1 MSWQDVLKDKDVNP
15 LLTGANVVGHA
26 AVGIH
31 NTLTDDEEEETNI
44 FGFKKSVLEKVDG
57 KQKKRV
63 KKLLQASQP
72 TKFFGKDMTMLSDL
86 IDELKTLDLVKTDTA
101 FKKKMEGFEEKNLEI
116 LASAAEV
123 RKDYEVLYERLRKTV
138 YPKQKKKL
146 VKE

>member
-1 MSWQDVLKDKDVNP
+1 MSWQDVLKVM
-15 LLTGANVVGHA
+15 TGANAVGHA

-31 NTLTDDEEEETNI
+31 DALTEEEEEETNI
-44 FGFKKSVLEKVDG
+44 FGFKKSVLEKVDE

-86 IDELKTLDLVKTDTA
+86 IDELKSLDLVKTDTT
-101 FKKKMEGFEEKNLEI
+101 FKKKMKVFDEKNLEI

-123 RKDYEVLYERLRKTV
+123 RKDYEVLYESLRKIV

>member
-1 MSWQDVLKDKDVNP
+1 M
-15 LLTGANVVGHA
+15 
-26 AVGIH
+26 
-31 NTLTDDEEEETNI
+31 
-44 FGFKKSVLEKVDG
+44 LEKIDA

-86 IDELKTLDLVKTDTA
+86 IDELKSLDLVKTDTT
-101 FKKKMEGFEEKNLEI
+101 FKKKMKVFDEKNLEI

-123 RKDYEVLYERLRKTV
+123 RKDYEVLYESLRKIV

>member
-1 MSWQDVLKDKDVNP
+1 MSWQDILKDKDVNP
-15 LLTGANVVGHA
+15 LLTGANIAGHA

-31 NTLTDDEEEETNI
+31 DALTEDEEEETNI

-86 IDELKTLDLVKTDTA
+86 IDELKSLDLMKTDNS
-101 FKKKMEGFEEKNLEI
+101 FKKKIDKFEEKNLEI

>member
-1 MSWQDVLKDKDVNP
+1 MSWQDILKS
-15 LLTGANVVGHA
+15 
-26 AVGIH
+26 
-31 NTLTDDEEEETNI
+31 
-44 FGFKKSVLEKVDG
+44 SVLEKVDS

-72 TKFFGKDMTMLSDL
+72 TKFFGKDMTMLSAL
-86 IDELKTLDLVKTDTA
+86 IDELKTLGLIKTDSS
-101 FKKKMEGFEEKNLEI
+101 FKKKMEKFEEKNLEI

>member
-1 MSWQDVLKDKDVNP
+1 MSWQDILKS
-15 LLTGANVVGHA
+15 
-26 AVGIH
+26 
-31 NTLTDDEEEETNI
+31 
-44 FGFKKSVLEKVDG
+44 SVLEKVDG

-72 TKFFGKDMTMLSDL
+72 TKFFGKDMTMLSAL
-86 IDELKTLDLVKTDTA
+86 IDELKTLDLIKTDTS
-101 FKKKMEGFEEKNLEI
+101 FKKKMEKFEEKNLEI

>member
-1 MSWQDVLKDKDVNP
+1 MWQEILKS
-15 LLTGANVVGHA
+15 
-26 AVGIH
+26 
-31 NTLTDDEEEETNI
+31 
-44 FGFKKSVLEKVDG
+44 SVLEKVDS
-57 KQKKRV
+57 KKRKRL

-72 TKFFGKDMTMLSDL
+72 SEFFGQDMTKLSSL
-86 IDELKTLDLVKTDTA
+86 LDEFKSLDM
-101 FKKKMEGFEEKNLEI
+101 KKDERLQKKIEVFEEKNLEI

>member
-1 MSWQDVLKDKDVNP
+1 
-15 LLTGANVVGHA
+15 
-26 AVGIH
+26 
-31 NTLTDDEEEETNI
+31 
-44 FGFKKSVLEKVDG
+44 VLEKVDG

-72 TKFFGKDMTMLSDL
+72 TKFFGKDMTMLSAL
-86 IDELKTLDLVKTDTA
+86 IDELKTLDLIKTDTS
-101 FKKKMEGFEEKNLEI
+101 FKKKMEKFEEKNLEI

>member
-31 NTLTDDEEEETNI
+31 DTLTEDEEE
-44 FGFKKSVLEKVDG
+44 GFVAKSVLEKVDS

-86 IDELKTLDLVKTDTA
+86 IDELKTLDLIKTDTS
-101 FKKKMEGFEEKNLEI
+101 FKKKMEKFEEKNLEI

>member
-15 LLTGANVVGHA
+15 LLTGANVIGHA

-31 NTLTDDEEEETNI
+31 DTLTEDEEE
-44 FGFKKSVLEKVDG
+44 GFVAKSVLEKVDG

-86 IDELKTLDLVKTDTA
+86 IDELKTLDLIKTDTS
-101 FKKKMEGFEEKNLEI
+101 FKKKMKKFEEKNLEI

>member
-1 MSWQDVLKDKDVNP
+1 MSWQDILKDKDVNP
-15 LLTGANVVGHA
+15 LLTGANIAGHA

-31 NTLTDDEEEETNI
+31 DALTEDEEE
-44 FGFKKSVLEKVDG
+44 GFVAKSVLEKVDG

-86 IDELKTLDLVKTDTA
+86 IDELKSLDLMKTDNS
-101 FKKKMEGFEEKNLEI
+101 FKKKIDKFEEKNLEI